1 MRRCKSVAVPAMLIA
16 LAGTSFA
23 DFKYSETTKITGGS
37 MMGAMKFVG
46 AFSKQARQ
54 ATAPQTHT
62 VAVKGNKLRDEHS
75 DGRIQIIDLDGRRF
89 IEIDPKAKTYGVL
102 TFDEMKANMQR
113 KQAEMQA
120 KMKEEQAKHPD
131 KANANVKLTPKFESS
146 ETGQTRDI
154 LGVTAKEVKARM
166 EMQMESDDPQT
177 KGQQISTVMNLDQW
191 IAPSVP
197 GYDEIKQFYMK
208 MAKEL
213 DWVPGQVSQGMANS
227 GMQLNLAELR
237 KNNMAHVQ
245 GMPLV
250 QYTSMTLAGSGTPA
264 ADAQSQPQPQAQ
276 PAAQH
281 QDNSIPTSTS
291 DAVVKG
297 LGGLFNKKKKQQQ
310 EQQPQQTETSTP
322 APASTPGAL
331 MEMQSEVT
339 NYSNDALDGS
349 MFEPPAGYTL
359 TKQDPSATPGNS
371 PQ

>member
-1 MRRCKSVAVPAMLIA
+1 MRLRKTMAVSVMLIF
-16 LAGTSFA
+16 LVGTSFA
-23 DFKYSETTKITGGS
+23 DFKYSETTKITGGT
-37 MMGAMKFVG
+37 MMGAMKFIG

-54 ATAPQTHT
+54 ANAPQTHT
-62 VAVKGNKLRDEHS
+62 VSVKGNKLREEHT
-75 DGRIQIIDLDGRRF
+75 DGHIQIIDLDGRRF
-89 IEIDPKAKTYGVL
+89 IEIDPKAKTYGVM

-120 KMKEEQAKHPD
+120 KMKEEQAKHPE
-131 KANANVKLTPKFESS
+131 KANANVKITPKFESS
-146 ETGQTRDI
+146 ETGQTRTI
-154 LGVTAKEVKARM
+154 LGVPAKEVKARM

-177 KGQQISTVMNLDQW
+177 KGQQVSTVMNLDQW

-213 DWVPGQVSQGMANS
+213 DWVPGQMAQGMANS
-227 GMQLNLAELR
+227 GLQLNLAELR

-250 QYTSMTLAGSGTPA
+250 QYTSMTLAGNGTA
-264 ADAQSQPQPQAQ
+264 TADAQSQPQPQAQ
-276 PAAQH
+276 PQPKQEESA
-281 QDNSIPTSTS
+281 IPTSTS
-291 DAVVKG
+291 DAVMKG

-310 EQQPQQTETSTP
+310 EQQAQQTASAP
-322 APASTPGAL
+322 APASAPGAL

-349 MFEPPAGYTL
+349 LFEPPAGYTL
-359 TKQDPSATPGNS
+359 TKRDAPDAASSNQ
-371 PQ
+371 

>member
-1 MRRCKSVAVPAMLIA
+1 M
-16 LAGTSFA
+16 
-23 DFKYSETTKITGGS
+23 
-37 MMGAMKFVG
+37 
-46 AFSKQARQ
+46 
-54 ATAPQTHT
+54 
-62 VAVKGNKLRDEHS
+62 
-75 DGRIQIIDLDGRRF
+75 
-89 IEIDPKAKTYGVL
+89 

-131 KANANVKLTPKFESS
+131 KANANVKVTPKFESS

-227 GMQLNLAELR
+227 GMQVNLAELR
-237 KNNMAHVQ
+237 KSNMAHVQ

-250 QYTSMTLAGSGTPA
+250 QYTSMTLAGSGSAA
-264 ADAQSQPQPQAQ
+264 ADAQSASHSRKRQPQP
-276 PAAQH
+276 QH

-291 DAVVKG
+291 DAVEGIGSACSTKEEAAARAAAAAN
-297 LGGLFNKKKKQQQ
+297 GG
-310 EQQPQQTETSTP
+310 
-322 APASTPGAL
+322 
-331 MEMQSEVT
+331 
-339 NYSNDALDGS
+339 
-349 MFEPPAGYTL
+349 
-359 TKQDPSATPGNS
+359 
-371 PQ
+371 

>member
-1 MRRCKSVAVPAMLIA
+1 
-16 LAGTSFA
+16 
-23 DFKYSETTKITGGS
+23 
-37 MMGAMKFVG
+37 
-46 AFSKQARQ
+46 
-54 ATAPQTHT
+54 
-62 VAVKGNKLRDEHS
+62 
-75 DGRIQIIDLDGRRF
+75 
-89 IEIDPKAKTYGVL
+89 
-102 TFDEMKANMQR
+102 
-113 KQAEMQA
+113 
-120 KMKEEQAKHPD
+120 MKEEQAKHPD

-359 TKQDPSATPGNS
+359 TKHDPSATPGNI